1 MAGAEARAK
10 AREAGTRTCEA
21 EPGRARVTFRRALR
35 SEAVRMRHSPLV
47 VLHVAL
53 AVALG
58 ALAGAY
64 FAFSAWDSLL
74 GTDAFFQLLG
84 AGVPLLAGI
93 SCGLAADAEQRA
105 GEGANVLGVSSRRGA
120 LAAKLAALLALCLM
134 AAAIAAALFCGA
146 LALAGRS
153 LPDTAAVALATAGI
167 ALGSLCSYA
176 ILWCVALRFGRNA
189 SVGMGTLGFIA
200 ALTLMGG
207 LANGLVTGTFS
218 GAFSIGAAAFVPFAW
233 PSRLASLPLELSI
246 AAGMGAQAQV
256 EALVA
261 AYATVTC
268 ACTAITA
275 VVLAVTLAAANR
287 FENPRRGGE

>member
-84 AGVPLLAGI
+84 AG
-93 SCGLAADAEQRA
+93 EQRA

-134 AAAIAAALFCGA
+134 AAAIAAALFCGS

-153 LPDTAAVALATAGI
+153 LPDTAAVALATAGL
-167 ALGSLCSYA
+167 ALGSLCSYV

-275 VVLAVTLAAANR
+275 VVLAVALAAANR
-287 FENPRRGGE
+287 FENPRRSGE

>member
-10 AREAGTRTCEA
+10 AREAGTRACEA

-35 SEAVRMRHSPLV
+35 SEAVRMRRSPLV

-74 GTDAFFQLLG
+74 GTDAFFPLLG
-84 AGVPLLAGI
+84 AGAQLLAGI
-93 SCGLAADAEQRA
+93 SCGLAAD
-105 GEGANVLGVSSRRGA
+105 GA

-189 SVGMGTLGFIA
+189 SIGMGTLGFIA

-275 VVLAVTLAAANR
+275 VVLAVALAAANR
-287 FENPRRGGE
+287 FENPRRSGE

>member
-1 MAGAEARAK
+1 M
-10 AREAGTRTCEA
+10 
-21 EPGRARVTFRRALR
+21 RR
-35 SEAVRMRHSPLV
+35 SPLV

-64 FAFSAWDSLL
+64 FAFSAWDSPL
-74 GTDAFFQLLG
+74 GTDAVFPLLG
-84 AGVPLLAGI
+84 AGAPLLAGI
-93 SCGLAADAEQRA
+93 FRRLGGGARQA
-105 GEGANVLGVSSRRGA
+105 GGGGGDGPGGGARG
-120 LAAKLAALLALCLM
+120 
-134 AAAIAAALFCGA
+134 
-146 LALAGRS
+146 GRS
-153 LPDTAAVALATAGI
+153 LPDTAAVALAAAGL

-189 SVGMGTLGFIA
+189 SIGMGTLGFIA

-256 EALVA
+256 EALAA

-275 VVLAVTLAAANR
+275 VVLAVALAAANR
-287 FENPRRGGE
+287 FENPRRSGE

>member
-10 AREAGTRTCEA
+10 AREAGTRACEA

-35 SEAVRMRHSPLV
+35 SEAVRMRRSPLV

-84 AGVPLLAGI
+84 AGAPLLAGI
-93 SCGLAADAEQRA
+93 SCGLA
-105 GEGANVLGVSSRRGA
+105 VLGVSSRRGA

-189 SVGMGTLGFIA
+189 SIGMGTLGFIA

-256 EALVA
+256 EALAA

-275 VVLAVTLAAANR
+275 VVLAVALAAANR
-287 FENPRRGGE
+287 FENPRRSGE

>member
-10 AREAGTRTCEA
+10 AREAGTRACEA

-35 SEAVRMRHSPLV
+35 SEAVRMRRSPLV

-58 ALAGAY
+58 
-64 FAFSAWDSLL
+64 
-74 GTDAFFQLLG
+74 
-84 AGVPLLAGI
+84 
-93 SCGLAADAEQRA
+93 
-105 GEGANVLGVSSRRGA
+105 
-120 LAAKLAALLALCLM
+120 
-134 AAAIAAALFCGA
+134 
-146 LALAGRS
+146 ALAGRS

-189 SVGMGTLGFIA
+189 SIGMGTLGFIA

-256 EALVA
+256 EALAA

-275 VVLAVTLAAANR
+275 VVLAVALAAANR
-287 FENPRRGGE
+287 FENPRRSGE

>member
-84 AGVPLLAGI
+84 AGAPLLAGI
-93 SCGLAADAEQRA
+93 SCG
-105 GEGANVLGVSSRRGA
+105 
-120 LAAKLAALLALCLM
+120 LAALLALCLM
-134 AAAIAAALFCGA
+134 AAAIAAALFCGS

-167 ALGSLCSYA
+167 ALGSLCSYV

-189 SVGMGTLGFIA
+189 SIGMGTLGFIA

-275 VVLAVTLAAANR
+275 VVLAVALAAANR
-287 FENPRRGGE
+287 FENPRRSGE

>member
-84 AGVPLLAGI
+84 AGAPLLAGI

-105 GEGANVLGVSSRRGA
+105 GEGANVLGVSS
-120 LAAKLAALLALCLM
+120 KLAALLALCLM
-134 AAAIAAALFCGA
+134 AAAIAAALFCGS

-167 ALGSLCSYA
+167 ALGSLCSYV

-189 SVGMGTLGFIA
+189 SIGMGTLGFIA

-275 VVLAVTLAAANR
+275 VVLAVALAAANR
-287 FENPRRGGE
+287 FENPRRSGE

>member
-1 MAGAEARAK
+1 MAGTEARAK
-10 AREAGTRTCEA
+10 AREAGTRACEA

-35 SEAVRMRHSPLV
+35 SEAVRMRRSPLV

-84 AGVPLLAGI
+84 AGAPLLAGI

-189 SVGMGTLGFIA
+189 SIGMGTLGFIA
-200 ALTLMGG
+200 ALTLM
-207 LANGLVTGTFS
+207 
-218 GAFSIGAAAFVPFAW
+218 
-233 PSRLASLPLELSI
+233 
-246 AAGMGAQAQV
+246 
-256 EALVA
+256 
-261 AYATVTC
+261 
-268 ACTAITA
+268 
-275 VVLAVTLAAANR
+275 
-287 FENPRRGGE
+287 

>member
-84 AGVPLLAGI
+84 AGAPLLAGI

-134 AAAIAAALFCGA
+134 AAAIAAALFCGS

-153 LPDTAAVALATAGI
+153 LPDTAAGI
-167 ALGSLCSYA
+167 ALGSLCSYV

-189 SVGMGTLGFIA
+189 SIGMGTLGFIA

-275 VVLAVTLAAANR
+275 VVLAVALAAANR
-287 FENPRRGGE
+287 FENPRRSGE

>member
-84 AGVPLLAGI
+84 AGAPLLAGI

-105 GEGANVLGVSSRRGA
+105 GEGPRTCWACRRGA
-120 LAAKLAALLALCLM
+120 A
-134 AAAIAAALFCGA
+134 
-146 LALAGRS
+146 R
-153 LPDTAAVALATAGI
+153 
-167 ALGSLCSYA
+167 
-176 ILWCVALRFGRNA
+176 WRRN
-189 SVGMGTLGFIA
+189 
-200 ALTLMGG
+200 
-207 LANGLVTGTFS
+207 
-218 GAFSIGAAAFVPFAW
+218 W
-233 PSRLASLPLELSI
+233 RRCWR
-246 AAGMGAQAQV
+246 
-256 EALVA
+256 
-261 AYATVTC
+261 C
-268 ACTAITA
+268 A
-275 VVLAVTLAAANR
+275 
-287 FENPRRGGE
+287 

>member
-1 MAGAEARAK
+1 MAGTEARAK
-10 AREAGTRTCEA
+10 AREAGTRACEA

-35 SEAVRMRHSPLV
+35 SEAVRMRRSPLV

-84 AGVPLLAGI
+84 AGAPLLAGI
-93 SCGLAADAEQRA
+93 SCG
-105 GEGANVLGVSSRRGA
+105 VLGVSSRRGA

-189 SVGMGTLGFIA
+189 SIGMGTLGFIA

-256 EALVA
+256 EALAA

-275 VVLAVTLAAANR
+275 VVLAVALAAANR
-287 FENPRRGGE
+287 FENPRRSGE

>member
-1 MAGAEARAK
+1 MAGAE

-21 EPGRARVTFRRALR
+21 EPGRARVTLRRALR
-35 SEAVRMRHSPLV
+35 SEAVRMRRSPLV

-84 AGVPLLAGI
+84 AGAPLLAGI

-134 AAAIAAALFCGA
+134 AADNIITTNLEFIQ
-146 LALAGRS
+146 
-153 LPDTAAVALATAGI
+153 VALP
-167 ALGSLCSYA
+167 
-176 ILWCVALRFGRNA
+176 WWH
-189 SVGMGTLGFIA
+189 A
-200 ALTLMGG
+200 AQL
-207 LANGLVTGTFS
+207 
-218 GAFSIGAAAFVPFAW
+218 
-233 PSRLASLPLELSI
+233 
-246 AAGMGAQAQV
+246 
-256 EALVA
+256 
-261 AYATVTC
+261 
-268 ACTAITA
+268 
-275 VVLAVTLAAANR
+275 
-287 FENPRRGGE
+287 